1 MIVFGGRQ
9 VRFKIPTIPT
19 GWTGLSLVLLFFL
32 LLSSPAHAV
41 DIQKVVGE
49 KSGVKAWLVEDHQL
63 PIIAMQIAFQGGSE
77 QDPAD
82 KQGLATLTMRAL
94 TEGAGVL
101 NAAAFQQRLADR
113 SITLSFSA
121 ERDESDGRL
130 KCLSA
135 DKQEAFDLLHSAL
148 TKSRFDSA
156 ALERLRVQQLT
167 GMRQQFSDPNW
178 QARYALL
185 SQVFSGHPYSQRHLG
200 TTQTLQ
206 VITRDDVKAFAARHL
221 ARDAVT
227 VGVAGDMTRA
237 ELSAALDKVFA
248 DLPEHAQAVPVSDVA
263 ETTETPTII
272 VRREGTQTEALF
284 AMSGPKRDDP
294 DFYAA
299 EIVNYVLG
307 GGGFSSRL
315 MQEVRD
321 KKGLTYGVL
330 TSLSPSQHAGLIIGQ
345 AAVDNPKIAEALD
358 SIRETMRRF
367 HDEGP
372 TPHEVTAAKDNLVGS
387 QPLALTSTDKIASA
401 LVMMQRQK
409 LGRDY
414 LDRYGEIIGGVT
426 DKDIARALDRWFNPD
441 KMTLVLVGKP
451 EGITSAQTRDTVK
464 Q

>member
-1 MIVFGGRQ
+1 MFSGEGQICR
-9 VRFKIPTIPT
+9 KISTRGKGPFLAF
-19 GWTGLSLVLLFFL
+19 LSFL

-49 KSGVKAWLVEDHQL
+49 KSGVKAWLVEDHKL
-63 PIIAMQIAFQGGSE
+63 PIIAMQFAFQGGSE

-94 TEGAGVL
+94 TEGAGGL
-101 NAAAFQQRLADR
+101 NAADFQQRLADR

-135 DKQEAFDLLHSAL
+135 DKQEAFDLLRLAL
-148 TKSRFDSA
+148 TKPRFDSTA
-156 ALERLRVQQLT
+156 IERLRAQQLT
-167 GMRQQFSDPNW
+167 GIRQQFSDPNW

-185 SQVFSGHPYSQRHLG
+185 SQIFAGHPYSQRHLG

-206 VITRDDVKAFAARHL
+206 AISGDDVKVFAARHL
-221 ARDAVT
+221 ARDSVT
-227 VGVAGDMTRA
+227 VAVAGDMTSD
-237 ELSAALDKVFA
+237 ELSVALDKVFV
-248 DLPEHAQAVPVSDVA
+248 DLPEHAHATPVGDIA
-263 ETTETPTII
+263 EITENPTII

-284 AMSGPKRDDP
+284 AMPGPKRDDP
-294 DFYAA
+294 DYYAA

-321 KKGLTYGVL
+321 KKGLTYGVS
-330 TSLSPSQHAGLIIGQ
+330 TSLAPSQHAGLIIGQ
-345 AAVDNPKIAEALD
+345 AAVDNPKMVEALD
-358 SIRETMRRF
+358 TIRETMRRF

-372 TPHEVTAAKDNLVGS
+372 SAHEVAAAKDYLTGS
-387 QPLALTSTDKIASA
+387 QPLALTSTDKIAA
-401 LVMMQRQK
+401 VLVMMQREK

-426 DKDIARALDRWFNPD
+426 DKEITHVLDRWFNPD
-441 KMTLVLVGKP
+441 KMTLVMVGKP
-451 EGITSAQTRDTVK
+451 EGITSAQTKDTVK